1 MKRAILALVLAVP
14 SLIFGQYVQ
23 FPRYESEHT
32 AKHIM
37 MGDIK
42 SFCQDTVEFVVEK
55 SNDRWVTS
63 YLNPGQVSKKV
74 WKVLQRGKSQF
85 TGSTSR
91 GYVFYITVF
100 DVNDDT
106 IILGGIHV
114 YVNIHTLEIEKVE
127 ILR

>member
-1 MKRAILALVLAVP
+1 
-14 SLIFGQYVQ
+14 
-23 FPRYESEHT
+23 
-32 AKHIM
+32 M